1 MASLRSSSKACS
13 VFLRKVIFAEDKGNT
28 CFSLVFSLV
37 VVCVCVCVCV
47 CMHAYACSHEH
58 AHTSIPPALSLPST
72 AAQIAVG
79 GI

>member
-47 CMHAYACSHEH
+47 CMFMHTDQYALGLCLYMCMCSGV
-58 AHTSIPPALSLPST
+58 TSVEL
-72 AAQIAVG
+72 
-79 GI
+79 